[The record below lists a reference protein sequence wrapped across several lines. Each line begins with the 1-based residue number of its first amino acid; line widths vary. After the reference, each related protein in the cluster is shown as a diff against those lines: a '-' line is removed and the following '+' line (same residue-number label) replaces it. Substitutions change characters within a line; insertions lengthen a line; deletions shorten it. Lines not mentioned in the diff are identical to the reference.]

1 VKHFSL
7 RQTDGGARR
16 GTLTTAH
23 GVIETPAFMPVGSQ
37 AGVKTLTPAEVGELG
52 FGIMLANAYHLYL
65 RPGAEVIQAQNGLHN
80 FMNWDGALLTDSGG
94 FQIFSLPTLRKV
106 TDAGV
111 TFRSHLDG
119 SEQRITPESIVD
131 FQNLLGSDILMALD
145 ECPPIGDKRE
155 TVAAAVRRT
164 TEWAARCRHQHRSEE
179 RFLYAIVQGGI
190 FPDLRERSAAELID
204 LDFPGYAIGGLSLG
218 EPKAQTFETAALTAA
233 CLPTDKPRYL
243 MGVGAPE
250 DLVNGVALG
259 CDIFDSVLPTR
270 VARHGA
276 FYTRHGRR
284 NLRAAQFRLL
294 DGPLEDGCDCP
305 ACRNFSAAYLHH
317 LFRAGELLSLR
328 LMTQH
333 NLRFLARLM
342 ADVRQS
348 IENGNFSQF
357 KDAFLA
363 DYRPTDEAVRLSQ
376 KEKWERSRQ
385 VKQVKPD

>member
-1 VKHFSL
+1 MKHFSL
-7 RQTDGGARR
+7 NQTDGGARR

-37 AGVKTLTPAEVGELG
+37 AGVKTLTPSEVGELDY
-52 FGIMLANAYHLYL
+52 GIMLANAYHLYL
-65 RPGAEVIQAQNGLHN
+65 RPGAAVIQAQRGLHN

-106 TDAGV
+106 TDNGV
-111 TFRSHLDG
+111 IFRSHLDG
-119 SEQRITPESIVD
+119 SEQRITPESITD

-145 ECPPIGDKRE
+145 ECPPIGDRRE
-155 TVAAAVRRT
+155 TVDAAVRRT
-164 TEWAARCRHQHRSEE
+164 TAWAARCRQQHQSAE

-190 FPDLRERSAAELID
+190 FADLRQRSAAELVN

-218 EPKAQTFETAALTAA
+218 EPKAQTFEMAALTTAL
-233 CLPTDKPRYL
+233 LPPDKTRYL

-250 DLVNGVALG
+250 DIVRGVDLG

-276 FYTRHGRR
+276 FYTRRGRR
-284 NLRAAQFRLL
+284 NLRAAEFKLL
-294 DGPLEDGCDCP
+294 DAPLEAGCDCP
-305 ACRNFSAAYLHH
+305 ACRNFSVAYLHH
-317 LFRAGELLSLR
+317 LYRAGELLSLR
-328 LMTQH
+328 LLTQH

-348 IENGNFSQF
+348 IENGKFNEFRDS
-357 KDAFLA
+357 FLA
-363 DYRPTDEAVRLSQ
+363 DYRATDETVRLSQ
-376 KEKWERSRQ
+376 KKKWEESRRET
-385 VKQVKPD
+385 PE